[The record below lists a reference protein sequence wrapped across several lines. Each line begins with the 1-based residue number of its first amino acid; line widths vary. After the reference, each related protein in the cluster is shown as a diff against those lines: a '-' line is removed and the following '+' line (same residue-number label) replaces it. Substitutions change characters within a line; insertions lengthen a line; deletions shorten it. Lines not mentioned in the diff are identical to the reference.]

1 MKLSRRSLLA
11 RAAAFP
17 IASRVAG
24 AAPAVRQIPVGL
36 ELYSVRGEFARHP
49 VATIQV
55 VAKMGY
61 QVVEFYAP
69 YFDWTPQFARQ
80 MRTFLD
86 DAGLECRSTHNNAP
100 SFTAEGLKK
109 AAELNK
115 ILGSTY
121 VVMASTGRIAGL
133 DGWKLLCDQLNGI
146 VETLKPM
153 GLRSGYHNHQ
163 VEFVSLQ
170 GKRPIEII
178 AANTPKDFMMQF
190 DVGTCIEAG
199 SDAVAWIKSNPGRI
213 KSIHCKDWAPGA
225 ASGPAS
231 RPESEKNKGYRVLF
245 GEGVAPWTRI
255 FEAAEETGGVEYYLI
270 EQEGSRYPELETAER
285 CLATWHTL
293 KG

>member
-1 MKLSRRSLLA
+1 MKYSRRSLLA
-11 RAAAFP
+11 RAAGTLP
-17 IASRVAG
+17 IAVRIIN
-24 AAPAVRQIPVGL
+24 AAPSGKQIPVGL

-49 VATIQV
+49 VATVQM

-61 QVVEFYAP
+61 QAVEFYAP

-86 DAGLECRSTHNNAP
+86 DVGLQCHSTHNNAP
-100 SFTAEGLKK
+100 SFTSDGLKK

-121 VVMASTGRIAGL
+121 IVMANTGRIVDL
-133 DGWKLLCDQLNGI
+133 DGWKSLCDQLNGI

-163 VEFVSLQ
+163 TEFIPLE

-199 SDAVAWIKSNPGRI
+199 SDPVAWINSNPGRI
-213 KSIHCKDWAPGA
+213 KSIHCKDWA
-225 ASGPAS
+225 SGGETSGKATS
-231 RPESEKNKGYRVLF
+231 GEDKGYRVLF
-245 GEGVAPWTRI
+245 GEGSAPWTRI
-255 FEAAEETGGVEYYLI
+255 FEAAESTGGVEYYLI

-285 CLATWHTL
+285 CLANWRTL
-293 KG
+293 RG